1 MSDQDISGEKQ
12 LCDNQQNFNVAFKK
26 ALDKYHVEMRRDNKN
41 MQIVVVVLY
50 VMLTIWGLMIA
61 MKKDKQHRVFHI
73 GFALAF
79 GPLYVLSTYA
89 ARCGANGE

>member
-1 MSDQDISGEKQ
+1 MSDQDISGEQ
-12 LCDNQQNFNVAFKK
+12 NVCDNQQNFNLAFKK
-26 ALDKYHVEMRRDNKN
+26 ALNQYHVDMKRDNEV
-41 MQIVVVVLY
+41 MQTLVIVLY

-61 MKKDKQHRVFHI
+61 MKKDKQHRVFHV